1 MMLPDT
7 LILCILKAAPFYS
20 QFQQAKKQ
28 RNIDT
33 YMCIYIYIYNIGKIY
48 TYICIYTYLG
58 VGKGEE
64 GHVNLNSH
72 HITPNEPDINKE
84 ENK

>member
-1 MMLPDT
+1 
-7 LILCILKAAPFYS
+7 
-20 QFQQAKKQ
+20 
-28 RNIDT
+28 
-33 YMCIYIYIYNIGKIY
+33 MCIYIYIYNIGKIY